1 MIEAKM
7 AKDFLHTISSEYPN
21 LMKHFDVIKEA
32 CDFAVKAHTG
42 QKRKYSGEPYITHP
56 LSVALLCAKNFDDR
70 DLLVA
75 AILHDCVEDNTHIEA
90 KDIYEKFW
98 EKIGFIVD
106 SVTDTTKY
114 FIHDPETT
122 FDDKIEKILHGG
134 MHDIRCIL
142 LKLYDREHNIDTLS
156 WLEPHK
162 QIRMSFET
170 QAIYEP
176 LKKLFG
182 GYQDTPPT
190 IESCETTLHHYLH
203 ANRIKTPEGFK
214 EALLNQAFFA
224 FDNDTF
230 NIVYKNT
237 SRIFREIDNKK
248 VFEKL
253 VESKNFDDKIEVIS
267 IQQDSHGKFL
277 AVFKYKRGN
286 IFEDLGEKLKIHT
299 NFS

>member
-7 AKDFLHTISSEYPN
+7 AKDFLCTISSEYPN
-21 LMKHFDVIKEA
+21 FMSHFDIITTA
-32 CDFAVKAHTG
+32 CDFAVLAHKG
-42 QKRKYSGEPYITHP
+42 QKRKYSGEPYLIHP
-56 LSVALLCAKNFDDR
+56 FSVALLCAKNFNDIN
-70 DLLVA
+70 LFIA
-75 AILHDCVEDNTHIEA
+75 AILHDCVEDNKTIEM
-90 KDIYEKFW
+90 KKIYETFW
-98 EKIGFIVD
+98 ENIGFIVD
-106 SVTDTTKY
+106 SVTDTSNY
-114 FIHDPETT
+114 FLNTPDIIYNDR
-122 FDDKIEKILHGG
+122 IEKILAWG
-134 MHDIRCIL
+134 MSDIRCIL

-156 WLEPHK
+156 GLEPHK

-182 GYQDTPPT
+182 GYQDTPLT
-190 IESCETTLHHYLH
+190 IESCQSILYHYLR
-203 ANRIKTPEGFK
+203 ANRITTPTWLK

-230 NIVYKNT
+230 TIVYKNT
-237 SRIFREIDNKK
+237 NRIFRQIDNKK

-253 VESKNFDDKIEVIS
+253 VESKNFDEKIEVIS
-267 IQQDSHGKFL
+267 IQQDSQGKFL

-286 IFEDLGEKLKIHT
+286 IFEDLDSKFRIHT